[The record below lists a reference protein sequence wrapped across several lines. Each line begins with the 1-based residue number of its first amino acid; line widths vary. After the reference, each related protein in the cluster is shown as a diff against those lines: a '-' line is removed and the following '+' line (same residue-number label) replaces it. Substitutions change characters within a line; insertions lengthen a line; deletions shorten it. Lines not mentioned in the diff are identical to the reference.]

1 MIFYIGQVLKEKD
14 ILEKHIDDKIFWLIP
29 TVIFWVIFLFVEID
43 YWSFELVARI
53 ISPLGVFLS
62 CIGCLM
68 MIKFSYI
75 IQKHSKMTSKCLC
88 WISRNSYLI
97 YISHFIES
105 RYIVPNYWINVSFW
119 IAFPAKVISTMF
131 ITGFMY
137 YLRSQIRD
145 VKNIIEE
152 KKKGERNEQVS

>member
-1 MIFYIGQVLKEKD
+1 M
-14 ILEKHIDDKIFWLIP
+14 
-29 TVIFWVIFLFVEID
+29 IFLFVEID

-75 IQKHSKMTSKCLC
+75 IQKHSKVTSKCLG
-88 WISRNSYLI
+88 WIGRSSYLI

-105 RYIVPNYWINVSFW
+105 RYILPNYWISVSFW